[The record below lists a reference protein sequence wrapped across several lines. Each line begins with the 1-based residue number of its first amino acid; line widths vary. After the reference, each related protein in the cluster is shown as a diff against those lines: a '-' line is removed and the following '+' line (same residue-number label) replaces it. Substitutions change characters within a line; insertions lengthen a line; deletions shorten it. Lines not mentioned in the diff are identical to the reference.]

1 MTAPAQARSMKPWLL
16 LCGAIVMEVT
26 ATLALRAAV
35 DHPAW
40 VALVILGYGG
50 AFVCLA
56 LVLRE
61 GMPIG
66 VAYGIWAACGV
77 ALTAVLAALIFGD
90 PFTWMIGLGIGVV
103 IVGVLLVELGSHKAE
118 TSTASG
124 DPDPTASRDPESER
138 P

>member
-1 MTAPAQARSMKPWLL
+1 MSTSAQSRSIKPWLL

-40 VALVILGYGG
+40 IVLVVLGYSG

-77 ALTAVLAALIFGD
+77 ALTAVLAAIIFDD
-90 PFTWMIGLGIGVV
+90 PFTWVIALGIGVV
-103 IVGVLLVELGSHKAE
+103 IVGVLLVELGSHRAE
-118 TSTASG
+118 MVTMST
-124 DPDPTASRDPESER
+124 DPESEQ

>member
-1 MTAPAQARSMKPWLL
+1 MTTPNAARSVKPWLL
-16 LCGAIVMEVT
+16 LGGAIASEVT

-40 VALVILGYGG
+40 VVLVILGYGS

-66 VAYGIWAACGV
+66 VAYGIWAAFGV
-77 ALTAVLAALIFGD
+77 ALTAVLAAFLFGD
-90 PFTWMIGLGIGVV
+90 PFTWLIALGIAVV
-103 IVGVLLVELGSHKAE
+103 IAGVLLVELGSHKSDAGAGSDQ
-118 TSTASG
+118 T
-124 DPDPTASRDPESER
+124 
-138 P
+138 

>member
-1 MTAPAQARSMKPWLL
+1 MTTPGPKRSMTRWLL

-26 ATLALRAAV
+26 ATLALRATV

-40 VALVILGYGG
+40 VALVILGYSG

-77 ALTAVLAALIFGD
+77 ALTAVLAALIFDD
-90 PFTWMIGLGIGVV
+90 PFTWVIALGIGVV
-103 IVGVLLVELGSHKAE
+103 IVGVLLVELGSHQAE
-118 TSTASG
+118 SSDVSIDAE
-124 DPDPTASRDPESER
+124 PEG